1 MGCSAAQTFRGA
13 AQSSEGVAVSYYVI
27 KGPDGSD
34 QYLSVIVSYEQPQ
47 WRRQRNSARCFP
59 DAISARAGLANIRKV
74 WPNTLYTGRVVRVN
88 TSADL
93 RAERLRLRQQA
104 SHIRVLVLDEVEH
117 AIMNG
122 PIIRGGTAART
133 LNDVLAAVR
142 DLRVKPMRLALPSH
156 EVKP

>member
-1 MGCSAAQTFRGA
+1 M
-13 AQSSEGVAVSYYVI
+13 SYYVI

-34 QYLSVIVSYEQPQ
+34 QYLSVIAGFAQPQ

-59 DAISARAGLANIRKV
+59 DAISARAWLANVRKV
-74 WPNTLYTGRVVRVN
+74 WPDTPYTGRVVRVN

-122 PIIRGGTAART
+122 PIIRGENSART

-142 DLRVKPMRLALPSH
+142 DLRVKPMRSAPPSGP
-156 EVKP
+156 VKESK